1 MAERFK
7 ESKPAWL
14 LVDSFVG
21 ALSDFADE
29 TVVDVFSSR
38 SAAVREVKSRI
49 RILESW
55 HQDCFEPDEIT
66 LPSDRE
72 IDQELGT
79 ADCVKYQS
87 SDVCRYSWKLFNLAD
102 KREGRAGMKKKF
114 EKTDEKAIQQNRG
127 AGGRVDAR
135 DWRVERDRR

>member
-1 MAERFK
+1 MAERVN

-55 HQDCFEPDEIT
+55 HQSCFEPDAIT
-66 LPSDRE
+66 LPSNRE
-72 IDQELGT
+72 IDRELDS
-79 ADCVKYQS
+79 ADCMKYQS
-87 SDVCRYSWKLFNLAD
+87 SDGCRYSWRLFNLED
-102 KREGRAGMKKKF
+102 
-114 EKTDEKAIQQNRG
+114 
-127 AGGRVDAR
+127 
-135 DWRVERDRR
+135 DRRKNL